1 MALLGIEL
9 KDDPMTTIVQDLPP
23 VQLQQPA
30 VPLLDLK
37 AQYNAIQREIRE
49 AMDRVLESQY
59 FILGPEVKALEEE
72 VAAYSQCTYGIGVS
86 SGTDALLVA
95 MMALDIEPDDEVIT
109 TPYTFFATAGCIAR
123 LGAKMVFVDID
134 PQTYNMDP
142 TGLEAKITDKT
153 RAILPVHLYGQM
165 ADMQTIGE
173 IANRHNI
180 PVIEDAAQAIGA
192 ECKGWRAGSRGHLGC
207 FSFFPSKNLGGFGD
221 GGMVV
226 TNDLD
231 LADKVN
237 LLRGHGA
244 RPKYHHK
251 VVGGNFRLDALQAAV
266 LRVKL
271 RHLDSWTAGRQR
283 NAAMYRRLFREFG
296 LDTIIG
302 LPTQVADTRHIY
314 NQFVIR
320 CPQRE
325 ALMAHLTAN
334 QIGCEIYYPVPMHIQ
349 ACFADLGYHKGDFPH
364 SEAAAEESLAIPIYP
379 ELTEGML
386 RRVVE
391 VIAAFYV
398 RQQ

>member
-1 MALLGIEL
+1 
-9 KDDPMTTIVQDLPP
+9 MTTSVQRLSR
-23 VQLQQPA
+23 QQTEQQA

-37 AQYNAIQREIRE
+37 IQYNAIQREIRE

-72 VAAYSQCTYGIGVS
+72 VAAYSQCTHGIGVS

-95 MMALDIEPDDEVIT
+95 LMALEIEPGDEVIT

-134 PQTYNMDP
+134 PQTYNIDP
-142 TGLEAKITDKT
+142 SDLEAKITDKT
-153 RAILPVHLYGQM
+153 RVILPVHLYGQM
-165 ADMQTIGE
+165 ANMQAIVE
-173 IANRHNI
+173 IANRHNV

-192 ECKGWRAGSRGHLGC
+192 EYHGWRAGSMGHLGC

-226 TNDLD
+226 TNDPD

-244 RPKYHHK
+244 RPKYQHR

-283 NAAMYRRLFREFG
+283 NAATYRRLLREAG
-296 LDTIIG
+296 LETMIG
-302 LPTQVADTRHIY
+302 LPTQRADTRHIY

-320 CPQRE
+320 SPRRD
-325 ALMAHLTAN
+325 ALMAHLTAH
-334 QIGCEIYYPVPMHIQ
+334 QIGCEVYYPVPMHLQ
-349 ACFADLGYHKGDFPH
+349 ECFADLGYVKGDFPH
-364 SEAAAEESLAIPIYP
+364 SEAAAQESLAIPIYP
-379 ELTEGML
+379 ELTESML

-391 VIAAFYV
+391 VIADFC
-398 RQQ
+398 Q